1 MKILLSKIMY
11 EKNLSVRQVSIMTG
25 VSKSA
30 VNKIMNGEVSPT
42 LDTLERLARGL
53 KIHISD
59 LYESPYK

>member
-1 MKILLSKIMY
+1 MSQIMY
-11 EKNLSVRQVSIMTG
+11 KKNLSVRQVSIMTG

-42 LDTLERLARGL
+42 LDTLERLAKGL
-53 KIHISD
+53 KVRISD